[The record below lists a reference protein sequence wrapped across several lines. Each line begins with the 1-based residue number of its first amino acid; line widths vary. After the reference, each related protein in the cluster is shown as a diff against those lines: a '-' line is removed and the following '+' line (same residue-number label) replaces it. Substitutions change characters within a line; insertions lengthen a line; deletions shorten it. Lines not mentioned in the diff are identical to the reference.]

1 MMSKFEI
8 CLNTS
13 VNGIPFGS
21 ERAAVREALGGK
33 YKEFK
38 KSKFSKNTTDDF
50 GTCHVFYS
58 SDDRFDA
65 IEIFSEAAIS
75 VDSNSIPLA
84 CPALIA
90 WVKDIDPEAAE
101 DSDGIISKKLS
112 MFKNIQKEKYVNII
126 PRDPRDARGKTRI
139 VLKSVQF

>member
-112 MFKNIQKEKYVNII
+112 IGVYAPNQEFESILF
-126 PRDPRDARGKTRI
+126 GKQGYYR
-139 VLKSVQF
+139 